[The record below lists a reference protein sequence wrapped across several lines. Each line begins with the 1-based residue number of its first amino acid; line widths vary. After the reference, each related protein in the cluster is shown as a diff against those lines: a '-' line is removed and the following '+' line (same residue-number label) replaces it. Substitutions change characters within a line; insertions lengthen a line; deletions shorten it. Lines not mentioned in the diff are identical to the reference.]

1 MSGSKS
7 TPWYR
12 DKEFFEGV
20 MRIGMPVALQNLMTS
35 TLSMI
40 DSMMIGSVGETSL
53 AAVGMA
59 GQWGSLL
66 FSAYWGL
73 CCGGTMFFS
82 QYWGAGDIKGIR
94 RAFSVTLMSMMAVGL
109 IFCLLALLAPAW
121 VLAIY
126 TNDPDV
132 QRQGAQYLQIM
143 SVGYLAQVASMAM
156 SGLLR
161 STENVKLPLF
171 ASLASIATNTFVN
184 WLLIYGNWG
193 LPALGVRG
201 AAIASVLAAF
211 VNLLII
217 LGASASQGN
226 VLMGALRRVLHIEWR
241 FIGEYFRK
249 SSPIIAN
256 ELFYGFAV
264 MAINMVMG
272 RQGAANLSALTVFR
286 TLEGLIFAFFG
297 GLSNASSVMVGK
309 SIGAGELDK
318 GLRDAKRFA
327 LLCPAMSFL
336 VCLVVL
342 ALRRPIVGLFGVS
355 GSVAAT
361 VMSMLMI
368 YTVTAPMRTSNY
380 IQVNIFRS
388 GGETRMGMFLEVGG
402 IWLVGVPLVYL
413 TGMVWHLPFLAIFVM
428 FYVEDAIKCFIEP
441 LYLASGRWIR
451 PVTPQGQAALAAF
464 RDQRKRRRGRAA

>member
-1 MSGSKS
+1 MSESKRV
-7 TPWYR
+7 PWYR

-40 DSMMIGSVGETSL
+40 DSMMIGSVGETAL
-53 AAVGMA
+53 AAIGMA

-82 QYWGAGDIKGIR
+82 QYWGAQDLKGIR
-94 RAFSVTLMSMMAVGL
+94 RAFSVTLMSMMVVGL

-211 VNLLII
+211 VNLFI
-217 LGASASQGN
+217 LVAASAAQRN
-226 VLMGALRRVLHIEWR
+226 VLLDALKKVTHIQWG
-241 FIGEYFRK
+241 FIGEFFQK

-336 VCLVVL
+336 VCLIVL
-342 ALRRPIVGLFGVS
+342 ALRHPIVGLFGVS
-355 GSVAAT
+355 DSVAAT
-361 VMSMLMI
+361 VMGMLLI
-368 YTVTAPMRTSNY
+368 YTFTAPMRTSNY

-413 TGMVWHLPFLAIFVM
+413 TGMVWHLPFLAIFSM
-428 FYVEDAIKCFIEP
+428 FYVEDAIKCILEP

-451 PVTPQGQAALAAF
+451 PVTPQGQAALEAF
-464 RDQRKRRRGRAA
+464 RRQRKQRRGRAA